1 MREARQGGEGEATV
15 SDLDAAVARLKRDLA
30 TPGTVTGCV
39 VDGDH
44 LRLLLADWE
53 RRGKDAEYVQNAVDT
68 VVHYRNL
75 AIKCG
80 ASPDDMLGVYD
91 RKLCVDH
98 NPDDRD
104 GYDFSDN
111 RETWA
116 EVEKVTAERD
126 AARAEVERLT
136 KLNEDLLTYQELGG
150 TCAYCKATHLKEEMP
165 AHIEQCAKHP
175 MAAMKAELARLHER
189 DARARDL
196 LEHASVHL
204 GVATAGIAPVATAR
218 AALDVLPSLVGAA
231 LALLKETP

>member
-1 MREARQGGEGEATV
+1 MST
-15 SDLDAAVARLKRDLA
+15 DLDAAVARLEERCRHGELRRV
-30 TPGTVTGCV
+30 GV
-39 VDGDH
+39 VSADV
-44 LRLLLADWE
+44 RLLLADWK

-126 AARAEVERLT
+126 AARAE
-136 KLNEDLLTYQELGG
+136 
-150 TCAYCKATHLKEEMP
+150 
-165 AHIEQCAKHP
+165 
-175 MAAMKAELARLHER
+175 LARLRER
-189 DARARDL
+189 DARVREAFRLIDWMAK
-196 LEHASVHL
+196 EYAE
-204 GVATAGIAPVATAR
+204 AGGSGGPEMR
-218 AALDVLPSLVGAA
+218 AYNEAI
-231 LALLKETP
+231 ALLKETP

>member
-1 MREARQGGEGEATV
+1 M
-15 SDLDAAVARLKRDLA
+15 SPYLDAAVARLEERCRHGELRRV
-30 TPGTVTGCV
+30 GV
-39 VDGDH
+39 VSADV
-44 LRLLLADWE
+44 RLLLADWK

-175 MAAMKAELARLHER
+175 MAAMKAELARLRER
-189 DARARDL
+189 DARVRSILQRVDDEACKTDWSGNPDDL
-196 LEHASVHL
+196 PESRPLDNEAVAMDMREALE
-204 GVATAGIAPVATAR
+204 
-218 AALDVLPSLVGAA
+218 
-231 LALLKETP
+231 LLKETP